1 MHSPMRFDAPSHS
14 EKPRAGFTLIELLV
28 VMSILSVLMLLAT
41 PSMGLL
47 NSQSLT
53 SAGNQMV
60 DATTMARQNSISKN
74 GYTAVVVKTQ
84 GSGAY
89 TAYCILDLQ
98 KNDDGSYG
106 AWQAVTPW
114 QYLASGIIFS
124 PTTPSATISS
134 FLDGTSNIP
143 TPLPSQFSFKG
154 KKIDLNPGTANSET
168 IVQIYQPNGAPLSAT
183 QSLRLRL
190 SEGIVSDSGQITY
203 KHASKGPDGQPS
215 PANFYDIV
223 IVRDTGHSEIERR

>member
-1 MHSPMRFDAPSHS
+1 MHSPMRFDAPVHP
-14 EKPRAGFTLIELLV
+14 EKPSPGFTLVELLV
-28 VMSILSVLMLLAT
+28 VMSVLSVLMLLAT
-41 PSMGLL
+41 PSIRLL

-53 SAGNQMV
+53 AAGNQMV

-84 GSGAY
+84 GAGAY
-89 TAYCILDLQ
+89 SAYCILDLQ
-98 KNDDGSYG
+98 RNDDGSYG

-114 QYLASGIIFS
+114 QHLASGIIFS

-134 FLDGTSNIP
+134 FLDGIANIP
-143 TPLPSQFSFKG
+143 TPLPTEFSFQG

-168 IVQIYQPNGAPLSAT
+168 VVQIYQPNGAPLNAT

-190 SEGIVSDSGQITY
+190 SEGFVSDSGEITY
-203 KHASKGPDGQPS
+203 KHAAKGSDGQPS
-215 PANFYDIV
+215 PENFYDIV